1 MPFEYCE
8 YSRKNYSIQSIQ
20 TLLKDVE
27 GIVITDNDVPEKNRH
42 HKHGVCFSSVTG
54 ADKIAIQGDVVDE
67 LYDVIPGK
75 WLYITEDDTDEIE
88 DKKK

>member
-42 HKHGVCFSSVTG
+42 HKYGGIRIKCCCG
-54 ADKIAIQGDVVDE
+54 
-67 LYDVIPGK
+67 
-75 WLYITEDDTDEIE
+75 
-88 DKKK
+88 